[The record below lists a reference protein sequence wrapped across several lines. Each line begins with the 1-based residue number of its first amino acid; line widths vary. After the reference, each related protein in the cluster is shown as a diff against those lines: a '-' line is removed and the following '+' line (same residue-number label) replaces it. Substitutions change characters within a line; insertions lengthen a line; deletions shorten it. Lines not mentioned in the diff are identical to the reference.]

1 MLSGVLNFLFF
12 EKYLTNF
19 FLYNSVVL
27 MLKIK
32 KNYKNI
38 SKLKYTAPYHQR
50 YFFFFVCFIL
60 KI

>member
-19 FLYNSVVL
+19 LLYNSVVL

-32 KNYKNI
+32 TIIKI
-38 SKLKYTAPYHQR
+38 S
-50 YFFFFVCFIL
+50 VS
-60 KI
+60 

>member
-19 FLYNSVVL
+19 FIYNSVVL

-32 KNYKNI
+32 K
-38 SKLKYTAPYHQR
+38 
-50 YFFFFVCFIL
+50 
-60 KI
+60 KIIKTSVS

>member
-50 YFFFFVCFIL
+50 YVFFL
-60 KI
+60 KYKKLF